1 VLAVALPTQVVAAMG
16 DYDADGQVADA
27 EILRR
32 LDRMAHELVAFTEA
46 TRPIRVKLA
55 GRYA

>member
-1 VLAVALPTQVVAAMG
+1 
-16 DYDADGQVADA
+16 VADA